1 MGRIKTIARR
11 SFLIGSAAVVGGVA
25 FGAYKFRQSP
35 ENPLLDSYGSAA
47 LNPFVIID
55 QNGVTLIAPKAEMG
69 QGVHT
74 TWAALIA
81 EELDLDWQDINVLH
95 GPPAK
100 AYYNSALMGMALP
113 FQDYEM
119 TDFKKSIQEVVGD
132 TAKLIGLQLTGGS
145 TSAKDGFDRMRLAGA
160 SARETLK
167 LAAAQRL
174 GLPVDQLSTEAGHV
188 IAPDGSKLSYT
199 SLAVAAAEIDPPK
212 VTLRDPST
220 WRYLGRTMP
229 RIDMVEKVTG
239 SAEYGADIALEGLR
253 FATVK
258 MSPKHAGMTSFDA
271 SLAKDMPGVE
281 KILDLGDGIAVVA
294 TNTWLAMQA
303 AEAVDVRW
311 EAASYPPTS
320 DGMQKAFTAA
330 LSREPEAV
338 ELKDG
343 DFDEVRGGT
352 QIEAEYSV
360 PWLAHASMEPM
371 TATAVFDNGKLTV
384 WAGNQ
389 APISAQ
395 KACAEAVGI
404 EPANVTFNIPY
415 IGGSFGRRGNTD
427 FTVQVAKIAAAM
439 PGIPIRLV
447 WSREEDMRRD
457 YYRTAATARFKGV
470 IDKGTAVAIDGN
482 IAAVSSEV
490 VGPGKHLPGVQDQ
503 PYDIPNYRMAGHAVD
518 LAVPTGYWRAVEHS
532 FNCFFLESFIDEMA
546 VAAAR
551 DPLAFRLDMLAKQHA
566 PSAKLLETVAEMS
579 NWGAAHIGNSAK
591 GVAFSYSFGTPVA
604 MVCEVVDQGGVIN
617 LSKMWI
623 ACDVGTA
630 LDPGNIDA
638 QMVGGTLYG
647 LSAALYG
654 EVTFYDG
661 EVEQTNFPDY
671 DAIRMANCPEF
682 EVKILENNPYIGGVG
697 EASTPPAA
705 PALTNALFALTGQ
718 RARKLPLYTQFNL

>member
-11 SFLIGSAAVVGGVA
+11 SFLVGSAAVVGGVA
-25 FGAYKFRQSP
+25 FGAYKLRQTP
-35 ENPLLDSYGSAA
+35 ENPLTPSYGSAA
-47 LNPFVIID
+47 LNPFIIID

-81 EELDLDWQDINVLH
+81 EELDLGWQDINVLH

-119 TDFKKSIQEVVGD
+119 TDFKKSIQEIVGD

-145 TSAKDGFDRMRLAGA
+145 TSAKDGFDRMRIAGA

-167 LAAAQRL
+167 LAASQQL
-174 GLPVDQLSTEAGHV
+174 GIPLDQLSTDAGHV
-188 IAPDGSKLSYT
+188 LAPDGSKLSY
-199 SLAVAAAEIDPPK
+199 SALAVAAAEIDPPR

-220 WRYLGRTMP
+220 WRYLGKTMP
-229 RIDMVEKVTG
+229 RIDMAEKVTG
-239 SAEYGADIALEGLR
+239 AARYGSDIALQGLR

-258 MSPKHAGMTSFDA
+258 MNPKHSGMKSFDA
-271 SLAKDMPGVE
+271 RVAKEMRGVE
-281 KILDLGDGIAVVA
+281 KIIDLGDGFAVVA

-303 AEAVDVRW
+303 AEAVDVIW
-311 EAASYPPTS
+311 EAAPYPQTS
-320 DGMQKAFTAA
+320 DTMQKAFVAA
-330 LSREPEAV
+330 LSKQPEAV
-338 ELKDG
+338 ELKSG
-343 DFDEVRGGT
+343 DFDEPHKGT
-352 QIEAEYSV
+352 KIDAEYSV

-371 TATAVFDNGKLTV
+371 TATALFENGELSV

-389 APISAQ
+389 APLSAQ

-404 EPANVTFNIPY
+404 EPEKVTLTTPY

-427 FTVQVAKIAAAM
+427 FTVQVAKIAAAL
-439 PGIPIRLV
+439 PGTPIRLV

-470 IDKGTAVAIDGN
+470 VDKGTAVAIDGN

-503 PYDIPNYRMAGHAVD
+503 PYDIPNYRMAGHAVN
-518 LAVPTGYWRAVEHS
+518 LAVRTGYWRAVEHS

-546 VAAAR
+546 IAASR
-551 DPLAFRLDMLAKQHA
+551 DPLTFRLDMLAKQHA

-579 NWGAAHIGNSAK
+579 NWGAANGGNSAK

-604 MVCEVVDQGGVIN
+604 TVCEVAQKDGMIE
-617 LSKMWI
+617 LSNIWI

-630 LDPGNIDA
+630 LDPGNIEA
-638 QMVGGTLYG
+638 QMVGGSLYG

-654 EVTFYDG
+654 EITFYDG

-682 EVKILENNPYIGGVG
+682 KVKILENNPYIGGVG

-705 PALTNALFALTGQ
+705 PALTNALFALTGE

>member
-1 MGRIKTIARR
+1 MGRIRTIARR
-11 SFLIGSAAVVGGVA
+11 SFLVGSAAVVGGVV
-25 FGAYKFRQSP
+25 FGAYKLRETPQ
-35 ENPLLDSYGSAA
+35 NPLTESCGRAA

-55 QNGVTLIAPKAEMG
+55 QNGVTLIAPKSEMG
-69 QGVHT
+69 QGIHT

-119 TDFKKSIQEVVGD
+119 TDFKKSIQEIVGD
-132 TAKLIGLQLTGGS
+132 TAKLISLQLTGGS
-145 TSAKDGFDRMRLAGA
+145 TSAKDGFDRMRIAGA

-167 LAAAQRL
+167 LAAAQQL
-174 GLPVDQLSTEAGHV
+174 GVSVDQLETEAGHV
-188 IAPDGSKLSYT
+188 VAPDGSRLSYT
-199 SLAVAAAEIDPPK
+199 SLAVAAAKIDPPK
-212 VTLRDPST
+212 VALRDPSQ
-220 WRYLGRTMP
+220 WRYLGKTMP
-229 RIDMVEKVTG
+229 RIDMAEKVTG
-239 SAEYGADIALEGLR
+239 AAKYGSDIALEGLR

-258 MSPKHAGMTSFDA
+258 INPKHAGMKSFDA
-271 SLAKDMPGVE
+271 SAAKAMPGVE
-281 KILDLGDGIAVVA
+281 KIIDLGNGFAVVA

-303 AEAVDVRW
+303 AEAVDVIW
-311 EAASYPPTS
+311 DAAPYPQTS
-320 DGMQKAFTAA
+320 DTMQKAFVAA
-330 LSREPEAV
+330 LAKPPDAV
-338 ELKDG
+338 EQKTGDADG
-343 DFDEVRGGT
+343 PHKGT
-352 QIEAEYSV
+352 AVNAEYSV

-371 TATAVFDNGKLTV
+371 TATALFEGGKLMV

-389 APISAQ
+389 APLSAQ
-395 KACAEAVGI
+395 RACAEAVGI
-404 EPANVTFNIPY
+404 EPESVTLNTPY
-415 IGGSFGRRGNTD
+415 IGGSFGRRGQTD
-427 FTVQVAKIAAAM
+427 FTVHAARIAAAM
-439 PGIPIRLV
+439 PGTPIRLV

-470 IDKGTAVAIDGN
+470 VDKGTAVAIDGN

-503 PYDIPNYRMAGHAVD
+503 PYNIPNYRMAGHAVD

-546 VAAAR
+546 IVASS
-551 DPLAFRLDMLAKQHA
+551 DPLSFRLNMLAKQHE
-566 PSAKLLETVAEMS
+566 PSAKVLETVAEMS
-579 NWGAAHIGNSAK
+579 NWGASSQTGSAK

-604 MVCEVVDQGGVIN
+604 TVCEVVQKDEIIE
-617 LSKMWI
+617 LSNIWI

-630 LDPGNIDA
+630 LDPGNIEA
-638 QMVGGTLYG
+638 QMVGGSLYG

-654 EVTFYDG
+654 EITFYDG

-671 DAIRMANCPEF
+671 DAIRMANCPKF

-718 RARKLPLYTQFNL
+718 RARKLPLYHQFNL